1 MQWRLVV
8 SATSAQRH
16 PFNYHYLLCCAAL
29 VLISVCAS
37 SSIELSITKD
47 ASSWVLLRA
56 LSVVVGPVVGVLCCP
71 VHALMPARP
80 ISIKAGFFGAGVAQ
94 LLGTT
99 YSIWLWHNCLPP
111 PTRYPTLGAT
121 PCSILQKASA
131 GVVGFSWRLT
141 TLLRRAVRRVCG

>member
-80 ISIKAGFFGAGVAQ
+80 ISIKAGLFWGWGGTIACHHLLDMVVAQ
-94 LLGTT
+94 LLATT
-99 YSIWLWHNCLPP
+99 YPIPDSWCNP
-111 PTRYPTLGAT
+111 
-121 PCSILQKASA
+121 LQHIAEGISRC
-131 GVVGFSWRLT
+131 G
-141 TLLRRAVRRVCG
+141 RV

>member
-29 VLISVCAS
+29 TLISVCAS
-37 SSIELSITKD
+37 SSIELSIRKD

-56 LSVVVGPVVGVLCCP
+56 FSVVVGPVVGVLCCP

-80 ISIKAGFFGAGVAQ
+80 ISIKAGF
-94 LLGTT
+94 LG
-99 YSIWLWHNCLPP
+99 LGWHNCLPP
-111 PTRYPTLGAT
+111 LTRYGCGTIACHHLPDTRLLVQPPAT
-121 PCSILQKASA
+121 YCRKHQQVWPGLA
-131 GVVGFSWRLT
+131 GGLRLCCAE
-141 TLLRRAVRRVCG
+141 L